1 MTQSSSISSDK
12 RVVDAMIQLA
22 RAARS
27 HRMIVAGSNSS
38 EIFLELHR
46 RGYPRVTTT
55 KASRAPCGQ
64 HDVGFV
70 AWRQQSI
77 GALEAALDQLAHFL
91 SAAGVLVVWLG
102 PGERMP
108 NRTLRLA
115 LERLGFRIE
124 SGTCCEN
131 GVAVCTRRLESSPVA
146 KGAKLESG

>member
-1 MTQSSSISSDK
+1 MTQSSSISSDD

-27 HRMIVAGSNSS
+27 HRVIVAGPNSS

-64 HDVGFV
+64 HDVALV
-70 AWRQQSI
+70 AWREPSI
-77 GALEAALDQLAHFL
+77 GALEPALDQLAHFL

-108 NRTLRLA
+108 GRTLRLA

-131 GVAVCTRRLESSPVA
+131 GVAVCARRLESSPVA
-146 KGAKLESG
+146 KVA

>member
-1 MTQSSSISSDK
+1 MTRSGSIPSDE
-12 RVVDAMIQLA
+12 RIVDAMIQLA

-27 HRMIVAGSNSS
+27 HRVIVAGSNSS

-64 HDVGFV
+64 HDVALV
-70 AWRQQSI
+70 AWQDHSI
-77 GALEAALDQLAHFL
+77 RALETTLNWLVHFL

-102 PGERMP
+102 PRERMP

-115 LERLGFRIE
+115 LERLGFRII
-124 SGTCCEN
+124 
-131 GVAVCTRRLESSPVA
+131 
-146 KGAKLESG
+146 